1 LFFFVSNLREQTT
14 WPIHFKIQKQTILK
28 IKIMRQF
35 LKFTLATIVG
45 VFLASILSMFILFGI
60 AGAIGSS
67 SEKVTEVSENSV
79 YQLDL
84 EGTLV
89 DRSEENPFSG
99 AFAEALGQDE
109 QKVIGLDDVLA
120 NIQKAKKNE
129 NIKGI
134 YLKGGMLMGGFA
146 SIKEI
151 RDALVDF
158 KKSGKFVVAYA
169 DNYMQKNYY
178 LATVAD
184 KILINPQGMVELKG
198 LSAEL
203 MFFKNTLDK
212 LGIEMQVVKVGTYKS
227 AVEPYINTKMSDANR
242 EQVSIFLGSIWKNMV
257 GEISKSRKIS
267 PENLNLYADE
277 MMMFQPTEKSKQY
290 NLVDSLVFADEVD
303 SIIGK
308 YTKDFK
314 IVKHNDM
321 CNVPEDVKFEKD
333 KVGIIYAVGGIDS
346 GDSEGINSEKLVET
360 INEVANDSSVKAVVF
375 RVSSPG
381 GSAYGSEQI
390 WRALTLLK
398 AKKPLIVSMGD
409 YAASGGYYISCMAD
423 KIVAQP
429 TTITGSIGIFGL
441 IPNMEGLNNK
451 LGFTYDGV
459 KTNKMG
465 DAISV
470 NRKFT
475 PEERDLMQNYVNRGY
490 ELFVKRCA
498 DGRKKTPDQIKAIA
512 EGRVWT
518 GEDAL
523 KIGLVD
529 KIGGMDLALKLA
541 VEKAKLKTY
550 MIKDFPVKE
559 DFFTKLMKD
568 FDTSLETR
576 ILKSQLGDDYKLLK
590 KAQELKQLSGI
601 QARMPF
607 DFEIK

>member
-1 LFFFVSNLREQTT
+1 
-14 WPIHFKIQKQTILK
+14 
-28 IKIMRQF
+28 MRQF

-314 IVKHNDM
+314 VVKHNDM

-360 INEVANDSSVKAVVF
+360 INEVTNDSSVKAVVF

>member
-1 LFFFVSNLREQTT
+1 M
-14 WPIHFKIQKQTILK
+14 K
-28 IKIMRQF
+28 QF
-35 LKFTLATIVG
+35 LKFTLATILG
-45 VFLASILSMFILFGI
+45 VFLASILSMLLFFGI
-60 AGAIGSS
+60 AGAIAGSS
-67 SEKVTEVSENSV
+67 EEVVEITENSV

-89 DRSEENPFSG
+89 DRSEENPFAG
-99 AFAEALGQDE
+99 AFAEAFGQDE

-120 NIQKAKKNE
+120 NIRKAKENE
-129 NIKGI
+129 NVKGI
-134 YLKGGMLMGGFA
+134 YLKGGMLMGGYA
-146 SIKEI
+146 SLKEI

-158 KKSGKFVVAYA
+158 KKSGKFIVAYA

-178 LATVAD
+178 LASVAD
-184 KILINPQGMVELKG
+184 KVLINPEGMLELKG

-242 EQVSIFLGSIWKNMV
+242 EQVNVFLGSIWKNMV
-257 GEISKSRKIS
+257 SHISKSRKIT
-267 PENLNLYADE
+267 PENINLYADE
-277 MMMFQPTEKSKQY
+277 MMMFQPTAKLKQY
-290 NLVDSLVFADEVD
+290 ALVDSLVYADEVD

-308 YTKDFK
+308 FVKDFK
-314 IVKHNDM
+314 LVEHADM
-321 CNVPEDVKFEKD
+321 NKVADNEKFEKN
-333 KVGIIYAVGGIDS
+333 KVGVIYAVGAIDG

-360 INEVANDSSVKAVVF
+360 INEVAKDSSVKAVVF

-390 WRALTLLK
+390 WRALTQLK
-398 AKKPLIVSMGD
+398 AKKPLVVSMGD

-423 KIVAQP
+423 QIVAQP
-429 TTITGSIGIFGL
+429 NTITGSIGIFGL
-441 IPNMEGLNNK
+441 IPNIEGLNNK
-451 LGFTYDGV
+451 LGFTYDVV

-475 PEERDLMQNYVNRGY
+475 PEERYLMQGYVNRGY

-498 DGRKKTPDQIKAIA
+498 DGRKKSTDQIKAIA

-529 KIGGMDLALKLA
+529 KIGGMDEALKIA
-541 VEKAKLKTY
+541 VSKAKLKAY
-550 MIKDFPVKE
+550 MVKEFPVKE

-568 FDTSLETR
+568 FDSSVETR
-576 ILKSQLGDDYKLLK
+576 ILKSQLGDDYKLLR
-590 KAQELKQLSGI
+590 KAQELKQINGI

-607 DFEIK
+607 EFEIK